1 MDDIENFI
9 EFEFDIQEV
18 AGKHV
23 VNRYLD
29 EVVAKCKALDLFCEI
44 EIGNPRTLQTGGQGK
59 GTEDKKEESTFPF
72 NLFEKAADRVSGV
85 STKDVDKK
93 GAGIFDRLFS
103 FLLPKREEPLS
114 EAAETP
120 APIVEQEKKEEID
133 VSYKSSLQDIT
144 DVVHVSVQIY
154 DASIDKNTCGGSLY
168 DFENWLQEKE
178 KLRGHV
184 F

>member
-1 MDDIENFI
+1 MEDIENFI

-23 VNRYLD
+23 VNTYLD

-44 EIGNPRTLQTGGQGK
+44 EVGTPRTLQTGGQG
-59 GTEDKKEESTFPF
+59 KKEESTFPF
-72 NLFEKAADRVSGV
+72 NLFEKAADSVTGV
-85 STKDVDKK
+85 STKTVNKK

-114 EAAETP
+114 DTTETP
-120 APIVEQEKKEEID
+120 ESIVEQEKKGEID
-133 VSYKSSLQDIT
+133 VSYKSSLRDIT

-154 DASIDKNTCGGSLY
+154 DSSIDKNACGGSLY
-168 DFENWLQEKE
+168 EFENWLQEKE
-178 KLRGHV
+178 KTTRQV
-184 F
+184 